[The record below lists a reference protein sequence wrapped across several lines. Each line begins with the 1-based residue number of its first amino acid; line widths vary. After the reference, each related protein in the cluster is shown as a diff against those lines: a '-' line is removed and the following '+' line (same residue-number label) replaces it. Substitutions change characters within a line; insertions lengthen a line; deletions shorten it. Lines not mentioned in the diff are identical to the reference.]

1 MALLDDVRGSFL
13 LTSTATDAVLQLH
26 IDTAIEDMRR
36 VGVRPELLV
45 EETMNPIA
53 TSAVIAFCHAYY
65 DPTNTLT
72 PLWVSRYDMAVTNLM
87 NSDLSTY
94 LYDDGDTD
102 GGE

>member
-26 IDTAIEDMRR
+26 IDAALEDMRR

-45 EETMNPIA
+45 DGCMNPIA
-53 TSAVIAFCHAYY
+53 TNAVIAFCHAYY
-65 DPTNTLT
+65 DATSVLT
-72 PLWVSRYDMAVTNLM
+72 PIWVSRYEMAVTNLM

-94 LYDDGDTD
+94 LYEGD